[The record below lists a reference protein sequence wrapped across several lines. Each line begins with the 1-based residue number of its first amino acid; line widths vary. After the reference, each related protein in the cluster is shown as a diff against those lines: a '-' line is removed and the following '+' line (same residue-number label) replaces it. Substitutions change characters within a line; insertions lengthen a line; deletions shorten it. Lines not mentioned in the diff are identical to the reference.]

1 MAQNDFTLK
10 VTADFSEVLAG
21 FSKLKQPAEQA
32 GAAVGKGLGDGITA
46 AGKTVDALIVQ
57 LLKLQQQK
65 ATLKVDT
72 NEYKQAE
79 QQIEAIKAEMAALR
93 NQKVQLQADASQLN
107 KATESLDKI
116 QAEINTLGNQKV
128 QLQADASQIDKAADA
143 LGDLGDEA
151 DNGANRFGLLE
162 GAVAGVAATL
172 SSAVVDGAQRAV
184 AAVGALI
191 NSYAAL
197 DTEIRKAAAAAGEAG
212 GYEKIA
218 RTVDQ
223 VGIEAAGTTL
233 EVAQLATELIR
244 GGMTIDQANQ
254 SLGAIVR
261 GAEATGTGFA
271 QMGEV
276 VSASL
281 KGFGMEA
288 GEAQRVVDALSQGA
302 NASAAS
308 VSGLGMSFK
317 YAAPVAKILG
327 LSVEDVAVATG
338 LLTNAGIDASEAG
351 VTLRNGLS
359 KLASA
364 APATGGQMQ
373 KLTGQA
379 AQAATAMK
387 SLGVDIYNADGT
399 LKPME
404 TTLIT
409 LKRAFE
415 NLDPA
420 TKIRLAANL
429 FGGEDDGT
437 KWLALLNQS
446 ESEIKKMADA
456 MANTKGST
464 DKARDAMQGFELKM
478 KQLQGTL
485 DSIGNTIG
493 GVAAAALLP
502 LVDAANAAIG
512 AFSALPTPIKQTI
525 SAVALLAGGI
535 TTATAAFVVFK
546 TALALPMVQAAIT
559 GIGTLTAGIGTT
571 LVGGIKAAVAAMP
584 ALIAQMAALSSI
596 TVGQAIAALGT
607 LLRTTFLSAIGAASQ
622 GLLKFLLFAQS
633 ANFSAFI
640 SSVGGVVGALAP
652 LAVLIGAVV
661 AAVKSWQYVLGGA
674 KQVQDDFTQAQKRTQ
689 DAIDKLNVSLKQT
702 PKATEDTRN
711 AFQKLF
717 DQARESMAMRELAL
731 QFEKLQGN
739 FTTALMGALAFYNQL
754 KSSKGI
760 TEEQISQSKQQ
771 IETLSV
777 LAKVAEDTAK
787 SFRLKAQEAE
797 REKQL
802 DLASQYLRDAQSAE
816 LDAQSKRNLIAAFKA
831 LLPEKE
837 RDVALTEEQKRAV
850 EARIKAEQELNR
862 IIAEAPVRALEQQ
875 ITLGNQLVQLTQSLA
890 GLEQSRYSITRSQLE
905 YELGKAQEREASEA
919 TINAIKR
926 QIETQDRQALSAR
939 YQALQLEQ
947 QLQEGLLR
955 LSQQKARQEAD
966 LSILQQRVEI
976 LNAERA
982 VSKAKTAEDKAAA
995 EAQLSVQQAI
1005 LGIQF
1010 EKRNAL
1016 TQTQPIEAAIAGIQ
1030 RETADNALRAEAAAK
1045 GFKLEA
1051 DGSLTP
1057 MRGLAG
1063 TVGRVAE
1070 LTVGAK
1076 DSVADYSQLAAQ
1088 AGLQIGRAKD
1098 GTIVLGQ
1105 SWEDVKRQVTDIN
1118 AGLGGIVFNT
1128 SNAQGAADQYN
1139 QKASAS
1145 QRITG
1150 EIVDGVIQ
1158 IQQEFDIATG
1168 KAGTFDAEVSG
1179 ASGTTDNIATGV
1191 GGIKTALEKVLGPAA
1206 AMVGAFTSAGDE
1218 APKAVTAAQ
1227 GFAGALSTANSAGAA
1242 IKGINLDDY
1251 MGAVSTNTSNAA
1263 RAAQS
1268 FYDWLQKAARLPASR
1283 WTGGPVEGGESYR
1296 VNELGQEALLSG
1308 GRLSLI
1314 NAPSGG
1320 TWRAPSSGVVVPAGI
1335 TAELQ
1340 ARGALPGRA
1349 ARLTG
1354 GGSAIAEQAA
1364 VGAQQAVVLGKLEQA
1379 VDRLAAREWN
1389 VNVTMR
1395 QGPTGSQVIRHLN
1408 RLL

>member
-1 MAQNDFTLK
+1 MAQGDFSLK

-93 NQKVQLQADASQLN
+93 NQKVQLQS
-107 KATESLDKI
+107 
-116 QAEINTLGNQKV
+116 
-128 QLQADASQIDKAADA
+128 DASQIEKAADA

-387 SLGVDIYNADGT
+387 GLGVDIYNADGT

-559 GIGTLTAGIGTT
+559 GIGTLAAGIGTT

-596 TVGQAIAALGT
+596 TVRQTITALGT
-607 LLRTTFLSAIGAASQ
+607 LLRTTFLNAIGAASQ
-622 GLLKFLLFAQS
+622 GLLKFLLFVQT

-640 SSVGGVVGALAP
+640 SSVGGVVAALAP
-652 LAVLIGAVV
+652 LAVLVGAAV

-674 KQVQDDFTQAQKRTQ
+674 QQVQDDFTQAQKRTQ

-837 RDVALTEEQKRAV
+837 RDIALTDEQKRAV
-850 EARIKAEQELNR
+850 EARIQAEQELNR
-862 IIAEAPVRALEQQ
+862 IVAEAPVRALEQQ

-905 YELGKAQEREASEA
+905 YELQKAQEREASEA

-955 LSQQKARQEAD
+955 LSQEKARQEAD

-976 LNAERA
+976 LKAEQA
-982 VSKAKTAEDKAAA
+982 VSKAKSAEEKAAA

-1051 DGSLTP
+1051 DGSLSP
-1057 MRGLAG
+1057 MQSLSGEIG
-1063 TVGRVAE
+1063 KVAT
-1070 LTVGAK
+1070 LSLSAK
-1076 DSVADYSQLAAQ
+1076 DNVEDYKNMARD
-1088 AGLQIGRAKD
+1088 AGLQVGIAKD

-1105 SWEDVKRQVTDIN
+1105 KWEDVNTEVGNLNT
-1118 AGLGGIVFNT
+1118 GI
-1128 SNAQGAADQYN
+1128 D
-1139 QKASAS
+1139 K
-1145 QRITG
+1145 
-1150 EIVDGVIQ
+1150 
-1158 IQQEFDIATG
+1158 ATG
-1168 KAGTFDAEVSG
+1168 KTGDTSK
-1179 ASGTTDNIATGV
+1179 GV
-1191 GGIKTALEKVLGPAA
+1191 GNIKTELDKVLGPAA

-1251 MGAVSTNTSNAA
+1251 MGAVSTNTNNAA

-1340 ARGALPGRA
+1340 ARGALPVRA